1 PECLGGPYRLSANPR
16 WPAGPWLQ
24 GGSHLYLFCCPLP
37 TGASAA
43 LIRLAWEGSKP
54 IVTFTVMPGFK
65 SATVARCPF
74 TLISVNCVIVNA
86 LVVFASLTVIAF
98 PFTLDMTGC

>member
-1 PECLGGPYRLSANPR
+1 MHGRKNGRETRRADS
-16 WPAGPWLQ
+16 GPWLQ
-24 GGSHLYLFCCPLP
+24 GGSHLYFFFWPLA

-54 IVTFTVMPGFK
+54 IVTFTVMPGFR
-65 SATVARCPF
+65 SAAFARCPF

-98 PFTLDMTGC
+98 PFTLEMI